1 MVVKTKIYQN
11 KFQEFWYQSS
21 VLKRYLN
28 DGNVWLINYM
38 YVNYDN
44 VKYFLLQ
51 LNSREIF
58 VRFYVY
64 MFPLIIAC
72 ITVWVWS
79 GLVIEMDYPVSIK
92 ELWQGL
98 TGDNLPVYM

>member
-1 MVVKTKIYQN
+1 M
-11 KFQEFWYQSS
+11 
-21 VLKRYLN
+21 LKKCLN
-28 DGNVWLINYM
+28 DGIVWLIN

-58 VRFYVY
+58 VPFYVY

-79 GLVIEMDYPVSIK
+79 GLVKEMDYPVSIK